1 MASSEEDR
9 ARKENLLPSMER
21 RKVIKGIAATA
32 GIIGAPPRIL
42 ALGQDQAAKEKSSFA
57 VPIRG
62 IANKDGKL
70 VQPIQLTIA
79 HAGTDAT
86 LVVRADHQEVE
97 RRILSS
103 GEHTFNVFVDPVE
116 TARQVVVDYEI
127 AGKSDSAEVRVEPV
141 RKVQIFILPHSH
153 HDLGYTDLQGN
164 VETKQVANIAKGIEL
179 ARSTANYPP
188 GARFVWNLE
197 VLWGADLFMK
207 TKTEPEREEL
217 ISAVKKGW
225 IGVNGM
231 YANELTGLC
240 RPEEL
245 VQLFRYATKLGDQCG
260 VRVDSAMISD
270 VPGYTWGTVSA
281 MAQAG
286 IRYFSAAPN
295 FFDRIGNFM
304 VEWQDKPFWWVSP
317 SGKERVLFWV
327 PWTGYAMSHI
337 MKLDST
343 WVNKYQARLDE
354 ANFPYQISYIRWS
367 GHGDNAVPD
376 PDICEFVKQWNEE
389 YEWPRFSISTTGD
402 AFAAFEKQYGHQLP
416 ELKGD
421 LTPYW
426 EDGAGSSALETRMS
440 RGAADRL
447 VQAATLSSMLA
458 PQAYKDA
465 DFNAAWR
472 NVLLYSEHTW
482 GAWNSVSDSENPFV
496 TQQWQVKR
504 QFAVDAEN
512 DSKKLLDGVLEAYAG
527 ESGSSTVDVHNTC
540 SWPRTE
546 VVLISKERSLGKDHV
561 KNEHGTSV
569 PSQRLS
575 TGELAFLAEN
585 VPALGSA
592 GFHLSAAAP
601 HAPAK
606 RVTVLDGVLDNGIVR
621 AKVDSKDGNIVEL
634 ASRRMARNLVDTS
647 SGEAVNK
654 YLFLEGKDISK
665 VSTSGPVRIAIEEPG
680 PLVATIRIE
689 SSAPGCVDLVRRVR
703 LNASMDSIELSNTVN
718 KKRAPLNPNPGKG
731 GPAGDFAQHE
741 SKESMQFAF
750 PFAVENGQIHI
761 DIPLAVMR
769 PEIDQLPGSCKNW
782 LPVGRWIDVANAEYG
797 VTCATLD
804 APLVEIGYL
813 SATML
818 GSQTHPEI
826 WRKHIEPTQKFYSW
840 VINNHW
846 GTNYRAY
853 QDGLIEFR
861 YALRPHGGYDPAA
874 ASRFAIGMSQPLVAS
889 AQGQRSRTAL
899 KLGIDQEDVLVQ
911 ECKRSADG
919 SAWIVRLFG
928 ASGENRKASLTWT
941 DHTPIKIWRS
951 DLREQPLERVG
962 TQVEVPAWELVT
974 LRIEALNT

>member
-304 VEWQDKPFWWVSP
+304 VEWQDKPFWWISP
-317 SGKERVLFWV
+317 SGNERVLFWV

-416 ELKGD
+416 EFKGD

-962 TQVEVPAWELVT
+962 TQVEVPAWELIT
-974 LRIEALNT
+974 LRIEALNA

>member
-1 MASSEEDR
+1 MDR
-9 ARKENLLPSMER
+9 RE
-21 RKVIKGIAATA
+21 VIKGVAAATGVMCA
-32 GIIGAPPRIL
+32 RPRLL
-42 ALGQDQAAKEKSSFA
+42 ALDQEQGSMEKSTF
-57 VPIRG
+57 VLPIRG
-62 IANKDGKL
+62 IAKKSGRL

-79 HAGTDAT
+79 HTGTDAM
-86 LVVRADHQEVE
+86 LVVRADHQEVD
-97 RRILSS
+97 RRVLSS
-103 GEHTFNVFVDPVE
+103 GTHTFNVYIAPVE
-116 TARQVVVDYEI
+116 TARQMVIDYEI
-127 AGKSDSAEVRVEPV
+127 AGNSDSAEVRVEPV
-141 RKVQIFILPHSH
+141 RKVKIFILPHSH
-153 HDLGYTDLQGN
+153 HDLGYTDLQKD
-164 VETKQVANIAKGIEL
+164 VEEKQMANISKGIEL
-179 ARSTANYPP
+179 ARNTANYPP

-197 VLWGADLFMK
+197 VLWGADLFMR
-207 TKTEPEREEL
+207 TKTQPEREEL
-217 ISAVKKGW
+217 ISAVKEGW
-225 IGVNGM
+225 IGLNGM

-245 VQLFRYATKLGDQCG
+245 LQLFRYSNELGNQCG

-295 FFDRIGNFM
+295 YFDRIGTFM
-304 VEWQDKPFWWVSP
+304 VAWQDKPFWWVSP
-317 SGKERVLFWV
+317 SGNERVLFWV
-327 PWTGYAMSHI
+327 PWTGYAMSHV
-337 MKLDST
+337 MKLDKL
-343 WVNKYQARLDE
+343 WINRYQARLDE
-354 ANFPYQISYIRWS
+354 VGFPYQISYIRWA

-376 PDICEFVKQWNEE
+376 PDLCEFVKQWNEE
-389 YEWPRFSISTTGD
+389 YEWPRLTISTTSD
-402 AFAAFEKQYGHQLP
+402 AFAAFEKQHGRQLP

-426 EDGAGSSALETRMS
+426 EDGAGSSALETRMN
-440 RGAADRL
+440 RGAAERL
-447 VQAATLSSMLA
+447 AQAATLSAILS
-458 PQAYKDA
+458 PQTYMEA
-465 DFNAAWR
+465 DYDAAWR

-482 GAWNSVSDSENPFV
+482 GAWNSLSDSENPFV
-496 TQQWQVKR
+496 AQQWQFKR

-512 DSKKLLDGVLEAYAG
+512 ESKKLLDGVLDAYANK
-527 ESGSSTVDVHNTC
+527 SDSSSVDVHNTC

-546 VVLISKERSLGKDHV
+546 VVVISKERSLGKDHV

-592 GFHLSAAAP
+592 RFHLSEGAP
-601 HAPAK
+601 HAPEK
-606 RVTVLDGVLDNGIVR
+606 PVTVVDGVLDNGVVR
-621 AKVDSKDGNIVEL
+621 AKVDSKTGNVVEL
-634 ASRRMARNLVDTS
+634 ISKRNPRNLVDTS
-647 SGEAVNK
+647 LDEAVNK
-654 YLFLEGKDISK
+654 YLFLEGSDTSK
-665 VSTSGPVRIAIEEPG
+665 VSTSGPASIVIEEPG
-680 PLVATIRIE
+680 PVVATIRIE
-689 SSAPGCVDLVRRVR
+689 SSAPGCLNLVRRVR
-703 LNASMDSIELSNTVN
+703 LKASVNWIELSNTVN
-718 KKRAPLNPNPGKG
+718 KKRAPLNPHPGEG
-731 GPAGDFAQHE
+731 QLAIDFAQHG

-750 PFAVENGQIHI
+750 PFAIESGQIHV
-761 DIPLAVMR
+761 DVPFAVMR
-769 PEIDQLPGSCKNW
+769 PENDQLPGSCKNW

-861 YALRPHGGYDPAA
+861 YALRPHGAYEPAT

-889 AQGQRSRTAL
+889 AQGQRSQTAL
-899 KLGIDQEDVLVQ
+899 KLRIDREDVLLQ

-928 ASGENRKASLTWT
+928 ASGEDRKTSLTWT
-941 DHTPIKIWRS
+941 DKTPIKIWRS
-951 DLREQPLERVG
+951 DLREQPLERLG
-962 TQVEVPAWELVT
+962 TEVDVPAWELVT
-974 LRIEALNT
+974 LRIEALET